1 MIRLEQAQR
10 PLVAAFALTAMA
22 AVFLSAPA
30 AHSLRPSLSPF
41 FDAKKVTAPVTVRLV
56 GISPVLM

>member
-1 MIRLEQAQR
+1 MIRLVQAQR

-22 AVFLSAPA
+22 AAFLSAPA
-30 AHSLRPSLSPF
+30 GHSPRPSLSSF
-41 FDAKKVTAPVTVRLV
+41 FDATVPAPVTVRLV

>member
-1 MIRLEQAQR
+1 MIRLVKAQR

-41 FDAKKVTAPVTVRLV
+41 SGTKVPASATVRLV
-56 GISPVLM
+56 GLGPVLM